1 VRSPVTG
8 MLTSIG
14 GVVVRC
20 RGEAVRG
27 RGAAARDRFAET
39 AEGLL
44 ALETASDDLPGRLV
58 LQRLRSAATSSE
70 GEAFGAAFYDA
81 AGSAL
86 ARVHVGDLDF
96 EAAIGVVEILEARA
110 GIPLPAPSEP
120 E

>member
-1 VRSPVTG
+1 MRRPVSD

-27 RGAAARDRFAET
+27 RGAVARDLFAGT
-39 AEGLL
+39 SEGLL
-44 ALETASDDLPGRLV
+44 ALEAVYGDLPRRLV
-58 LQRLRSAATSSE
+58 LQRLRSAATSGE
-70 GEAFGAAFYDA
+70 GDAFCAEFYDA
-81 AGSAL
+81 AGAAL

-96 EAAIGVVEILEARA
+96 EAAIGMVEILEARA
-110 GIPLPAPSEP
+110 GIPLPAPPDP